1 MPFAQRCTRNFKM
14 LEMAYGARPHCLA
27 GETEKIFV
35 RVMHAVLQNA
45 RQQAVGDAIKS
56 RDKLASRWT
65 I

>member
-1 MPFAQRCTRNFKM
+1 M
-14 LEMAYGARPHCLA
+14 LEMGFMARPHCLA

-45 RQQAVGDAIKS
+45 RREGVGPAIES
-56 RDKLASRWT
+56 PNEFAWRRT